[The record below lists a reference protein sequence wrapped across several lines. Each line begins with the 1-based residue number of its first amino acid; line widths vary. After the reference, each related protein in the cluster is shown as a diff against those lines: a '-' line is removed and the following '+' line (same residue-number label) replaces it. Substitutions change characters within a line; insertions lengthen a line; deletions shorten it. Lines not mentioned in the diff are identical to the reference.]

1 MENAQEIIRTRRS
14 VRTYDGRPLPRE
26 TAEALE
32 AFAAGAR
39 NPWGVP
45 VEFRLFG
52 AENPGLESPVV
63 TGAPAW
69 AAAKVPAGP
78 HAETAF
84 GFSFEAFVLYAWS
97 LGLGTVWLG
106 GTLNRPAFA
115 RAMAL
120 GEAERM
126 PCVTPLGYPAKKMS
140 LRETLMRTAT
150 KADTRRPFEE
160 LFFDGDFGTPLTP
173 EAAGPLAPL
182 LEAVRRAPSAV
193 NKQPWRVLRQGER
206 FHFYKK
212 QSRGFGG
219 GEAGDMQRI
228 DLGIALC
235 HFALAAEAAGRKLR
249 FQQEDPGLPCPGDT
263 VYIATYAAENA

>member
-32 AFAAGAR
+32 AFAAGVE

-52 AENPGLESPVV
+52 AETPGLESPVV

-140 LRETLMRTAT
+140 LRETLMRKAT

-173 EAAGPLAPL
+173 ETAGPLAPL

-193 NKQPWRVLRQGER
+193 NKQPWRVLRKDGACFFFKKGE
-206 FHFYKK
+206 K
-212 QSRGFGG
+212 GFTGA
-219 GEAGDMQRI
+219 EIGDLQRI

-235 HFALAAEAAGRKLR
+235 HFALAAEAAGLPFRLT
-249 FQQEDPGLPCPGDT
+249 EEAPDLAAPEGLEF
-263 VYIATYAAENA
+263 IAACRTA